1 MLTGVDWSLG
11 SHFLSQAFT
20 GIRGGAEDQEAYI
33 ASVKD
38 GSVDFKSDEGF
49 NNVMNTF
56 DVFAKYNYNAKD
68 PLVGNT
74 DIDGQAI
81 ANGDA
86 AMWFMGDWGWS
97 YVSAIAN
104 PDDEYGLMP
113 VPLTDDPNDAI
124 NRQLGV
130 FPAKGF
136 CLDKSQNNE
145 AQQEAGKRLIRFIMK
160 EDAQKMADLL
170 ETALPYADA
179 GVNYTSPLVGST
191 QSYVESGNTYSTYAF
206 SSLLPSD
213 FWSENGA
220 TMQQYLSGQMERDA
234 AGDAIQNYWK
244 AQQ

>member
-1 MLTGVDWSLG
+1 M
-11 SHFLSQAFT
+11 
-20 GIRGGAEDQEAYI
+20 
-33 ASVKD
+33 KD
-38 GSVDFKSDEGF
+38 GSVDFKSDAAF
-49 NNVMNTF
+49 NSVMDTF

-81 ANGDA
+81 AEGKV

-97 YVSAIAN
+97 YINKSAKEG
-104 PDDEYGLMP
+104 DEYGLMP
-113 VPLTDDPNDAI
+113 VPLTSNAGDAI
-124 NRQLGV
+124 NQQLGV

-136 CLDKSQNNE
+136 CLDKSQNSE
-145 AQQEAGKRLIRFIMK
+145 AQQEAGKKLIRFIMK
-160 EDAQKMADLL
+160 DDAQKMADLL

-179 GVNYTSPLVGST
+179 NVTYTSPMVAST
-191 QSYVESGNTYSTYAF
+191 QSYVESESTYSTYAF

-220 TMQQYLSGQMERDA
+220 TMQQYLSGQLARDK

-244 AQQ
+244 AQNNK